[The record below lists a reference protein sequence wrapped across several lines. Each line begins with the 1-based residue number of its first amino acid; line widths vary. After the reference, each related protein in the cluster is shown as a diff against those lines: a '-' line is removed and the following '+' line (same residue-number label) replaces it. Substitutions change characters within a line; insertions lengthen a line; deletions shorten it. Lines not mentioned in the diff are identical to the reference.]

1 MRRCPLSDKFRA
13 ILDALPEKPPRSR
26 LEPYSELIDELRR
39 RRRTYREIVDVL
51 AEKCNLRAS
60 ISTLHDFVRAKEK
73 EAKVAEKF
81 LTYPLPAVQ
90 KWADVEIS
98 SALQQATLFR
108 GEEDKWRC

>member
-1 MRRCPLSDKFRA
+1 VF
-13 ILDALPEKPPRSR
+13 
-26 LEPYSELIDELRR
+26 SEFCAGVHSWQ
-39 RRRTYREIVDVL
+39 TYWGDI
-51 AEKCNLRAS
+51 AA
-60 ISTLHDFVRAKEK
+60 AKEK